1 MHGKPKKRDPAAAAT
16 AAEEEGKEEQAGA
29 SAIRDGEVESKQ
41 PAPGDDREERV
52 GDFMRNYEPA
62 EGAVHGEVDGTA
74 DGAADGAAVVVVGD
88 TLAAKALQGG
98 EATTQGAARDDGLDS
113 ENQRDGAD
121 VDAENGE
128 LLGASGLDGGEW
140 ADMADGLQDGAEE
153 FIFDPDVLAS
163 FEEDLRREREYQQT
177 LEQLLLNLLPDQGTG
192 PDGNEE
198 GGEGGG
204 GEGGKGEGVTGIAVP
219 GRATAADDA
228 TANSVSDAAAIA
240 AIVAGT
246 YEPSGGTGGR
256 SGRTGELPEGRVEG
270 AGSRVHA
277 SAGTTFEAP
286 QKSGRTGEPPE
297 GRVEGAGTRA
307 HASPGMHAAITGAAA
322 DPGAGK
328 EAARKEGVPEQG
340 SNRND
345 QEAEEGKG
353 KEEEE
358 DEEEGEEEEE
368 EEGEGEGEGGGEG
381 EGAGVDVGDFLFD
394 PDLLEAME
402 AALEQHSAADWQRI
416 TPLASPMHPS
426 VANSRVSPMQ
436 AAMVG
441 GRVSPMQAAMVGG
454 RVSPMQAAMVGGR
467 VSPMQAALVGGRVSP
482 MRRGVGIGQASPRPA
497 GMTAGG
503 MGVSASASASASTPA
518 LPGRGSVPLAGGPGR
533 VASPRQGSLR
543 GGVSS
548 PSLRQVTDPS
558 AVRRSFDGGRV
569 DSVVYGGKSDNSRVD
584 SEEKGANAAAGEAA
598 GDAGKEAGAA
608 AQEEEAVVEA
618 KPVVPP
624 GPPPPPPRSQLLE
637 SFEQRFPPGGV
648 DAVVVYT
655 TTLRAVRKTFED
667 CVKVKNVLQ
676 VRWMACLFS
685 DGIFFLLHQV
695 PCAICHAPS
704 AMRHLPCAICHAPS
718 AMRHLPCAICHAP
731 SAMRHLPCAICHAP
745 SAMRHLPCAICHVPS
760 AMRHLP
766 FAMCQPDANKR
777 DPPPHT
783 FACRPLRWPIGRAAL
798 SSRRLNHTFP
808 PTSLQALRVVYEE
821 RGISMC
827 VSYRQELKTL
837 MAPGAASP
845 AAAAAAGSV
854 CFESTQNTAGSVPGL
869 CSRALFPGSV
879 PGLCSRA
886 LFPGSVP
893 GLFMCGHYIGDAD
906 TALRVVYEER
916 DISMR
921 VSYRQELKTLMAP
934 GEATPAAA
942 AAAGSVP
949 RLFICGRYIGDADT
963 VLQMY
968 DDYFLAELVQG
979 LPTTDDDA
987 GKTGCGT
994 CGGSKVVTCR
1004 QCGGNHKV
1012 VTSYGMRICSHCDDT
1027 GHVPCHTCG
1036 GG

>member
-1 MHGKPKKRDPAAAAT
+1 
-16 AAEEEGKEEQAGA
+16 
-29 SAIRDGEVESKQ
+29 
-41 PAPGDDREERV
+41 
-52 GDFMRNYEPA
+52 MRNYEPA

-74 DGAADGAAVVVVGD
+74 DGAADGAAVVVVED
-88 TLAAKALQGG
+88 ALAAKALQGG
-98 EATTQGAARDDGLDS
+98 EATTQGAARDDGLDA

-192 PDGNEE
+192 LDGNEE
-198 GGEGGG
+198 GGG
-204 GEGGKGEGVTGIAVP
+204 
-219 GRATAADDA
+219 ADDA
-228 TANSVSDAAAIA
+228 RAASVDDAAAIA

-246 YEPSGGTGGR
+246 YAQSGGTGGR
-256 SGRTGELPEGRVEG
+256 SGRTGEPPAGRVEG
-270 AGSRVHA
+270 AGSRAHA

-286 QKSGRTGEPPE
+286 QNSSRT
-297 GRVEGAGTRA
+297 
-307 HASPGMHAAITGAAA
+307 

-340 SNRND
+340 SNRKD

-381 EGAGVDVGDFLFD
+381 EGAGAGVDVGDFLFD

-416 TPLASPMHPS
+416 TPLASPMHPA

-441 GRVSPMQAAMVGG
+441 GRVSPMHASLVGG
-454 RVSPMQAAMVGGR
+454 RVSPMH
-467 VSPMQAALVGGRVSP
+467 AALVGGRVSP
-482 MRRGVGIGQASPRPA
+482 MRRGVGMGQASPMIA
-497 GMTAGG
+497 GMTAGRTAHGAAGGASG
-503 MGVSASASASASTPA
+503 MAAGGAGVSATPSSAPV
-518 LPGRGSVPLAGGPGR
+518 LPGRGGGAQVAGGAGR
-533 VASPRQGSLR
+533 AASPRLGSLR
-543 GGVSS
+543 GGGSS
-548 PSLRQVTDPS
+548 PTPRRLTDPS
-558 AVRRSFDGGRV
+558 AVRRSFDGAAAADAAAAASGAGGVRGKWV
-569 DSVVYGGKSDNSRVD
+569 AAVVASANAADA
-584 SEEKGANAAAGEAA
+584 EHGANAAEGEAAAGAAA
-598 GDAGKEAGAA
+598 GDAGKEADAA
-608 AQEEEAVVEA
+608 VTKGEEVAAKKEEPVIEA

-637 SFEQRFPPGGV
+637 SFEQRCPPGGS

-676 VRWMACLFS
+676 
-685 DGIFFLLHQV
+685 
-695 PCAICHAPS
+695 
-704 AMRHLPCAICHAPS
+704 
-718 AMRHLPCAICHAP
+718 
-731 SAMRHLPCAICHAP
+731 
-745 SAMRHLPCAICHVPS
+745 
-760 AMRHLP
+760 
-766 FAMCQPDANKR
+766 
-777 DPPPHT
+777 
-783 FACRPLRWPIGRAAL
+783 
-798 SSRRLNHTFP
+798 
-808 PTSLQALRVVYEE
+808 
-821 RGISMC
+821 
-827 VSYRQELKTL
+827 
-837 MAPGAASP
+837 
-845 AAAAAAGSV
+845 
-854 CFESTQNTAGSVPGL
+854 
-869 CSRALFPGSV
+869 
-879 PGLCSRA
+879 
-886 LFPGSVP
+886 
-893 GLFMCGHYIGDAD
+893 
-906 TALRVVYEER
+906 ALRVVYEER

-934 GEATPAAA
+934 GAASQAAA

-968 DDYFLAELVQG
+968 DDYFLAELIQG